1 MSFRPEKQ
9 LKVEDWWYLPQL
21 DKLAKLNSR
30 MEVTEM
36 AELDHLCQSVLNFF
50 LLNAGRLIS
59 KEELLKE
66 VWQMT
71 SVTDGRV
78 ARVISI
84 LRDVLGDDVKS
95 PRYIET
101 IPKRGYRFIAK
112 VIEQEPLI
120 VKSAESQDEPASSA
134 ERKINRIWWASLTA
148 ATLVLGLLAGWMF
161 WPSNEKAIQQQAP
174 FVNWSP
180 VSSLDGF
187 EYYPAI
193 SNDKKFLVYSY
204 QKSKNHSN
212 VLMLQN
218 LTNHQVRQ
226 LTENDLDDFGAS
238 WRPDGKAIAYQRLKY
253 REHCEIRLLSFV
265 GEPGLSAT
273 KDELLTKCGQYSTS
287 TRISWSPDG
296 KSLLFGSDENNSQR
310 MAIFSLDL
318 TSGNK
323 TQLVLPSNSGM
334 GDFTARYSHSGDK
347 IAFLRDVASS
357 SVQIWL
363 MDLNSRETS
372 MLLHLKDSYP
382 GDIAWSHNDEHIYYP
397 ARKFNIESV
406 NVKTA
411 EQKTIA
417 LTNNQAYE
425 IALGLDNE
433 FYGSIGRYGNYY
445 IKKFNNPITNPNQSA
460 EVVFK
465 SNRSERLV
473 EANPTVDGPSA
484 AVSMR
489 TGLPQIWLFYP
500 NGRQEMI
507 SHFESSVAIADM
519 EFSTDGK
526 QLLVLI
532 DQEVWLFNL
541 TGKAKKISVK
551 GQLVKSLSW
560 GPQTNS
566 VFYTVNDKGNWQVM
580 SYQPDTD
587 ALPSVYLNG
596 YDLFVQSKGSDHQLK
611 RSATTGEYSLITS
624 RGEEALS
631 AQAQNLMLAESS
643 TFVLREN
650 GIYFSAVNE
659 KQQSQLFF
667 YSYQDKKTLP
677 LELVSDLYSTR
688 FSLSHDGQY
697 IYMIIGETQDLDIAK
712 IELKTIN

>member
-9 LKVEDWWYLPQL
+9 LKVDEWWYLPQL

-30 MEVTEM
+30 MEVSQL
-36 AELDHLCQSVLNFF
+36 ADLDHLCQSVLNFF
-50 LLNAGRLIS
+50 LLNPGRLIS

-112 VIEQEPLI
+112 VIEQEQLI
-120 VKSAESQDEPASSA
+120 AQASGGQEEPATAA
-134 ERKINRIWWASLTA
+134 ERKINRIWWAGLTA
-148 ATLVLGLLAGWMF
+148 ATLLLALLASWLF
-161 WPSNEKAIQQQAP
+161 WPATSEVEEQAP

-204 QKSKNHSN
+204 KKSKNHSN

-218 LTNHQVRQ
+218 LENHQVRQ
-226 LTENDLDDFGAS
+226 LTENDVDDFGAS
-238 WRPDGKAIAYQRLKY
+238 WRPDGKAVAYQQLKY
-253 REHCEIRLLSFV
+253 RELCEIRLLSFT
-265 GEPGLSAT
+265 GEPGLSAI
-273 KDELLTKCGQYSTS
+273 KDELLTDCDQYSTS
-287 TRISWSPDG
+287 TRISWAPDG
-296 KSLLFGSDENNSQR
+296 KSLLFSSYENSAQR
-310 MAIFSLDL
+310 MAIFSLNIA
-318 TSGNK
+318 SGNK

-334 GDFTARYSHSGDK
+334 GDFTARYSHKGDK
-347 IAFLRDVASS
+347 IAFLRDVASN

-372 MLLHLKDSYP
+372 LLLHIKHSYP
-382 GDIAWSHNDEHIYYP
+382 GDIAWSHNDEQIYYP
-397 ARKFNIESV
+397 ARKWTIESV
-406 NVKTA
+406 NVNTA

-425 IALGLDNE
+425 IAVGGNNE

-445 IKKFNNPITNPNQSA
+445 IKKSNNPVTNSKPS
-460 EVVFK
+460 EEIVFK

-473 EANPTVDGPSA
+473 EANPTLDGPTA

-489 TGLPQIWLFYP
+489 TGLPQVWLFYP
-500 NGRQEMI
+500 NGKQQMI
-507 SHFESSVAIADM
+507 SQFESSVVISDM
-519 EFSTDGK
+519 EFSGDGK

-532 DQEVWLFNL
+532 DQEVWLFDL
-541 TGKAKKISVK
+541 SGQAKRISAKGEVVK
-551 GQLVKSLSW
+551 NLSW
-560 GPQTNS
+560 GQQTNS
-566 VFYTVNDKGNWQVM
+566 VFYTVNNKGNWQVM
-580 SYQPDTD
+580 SYQLDSE
-587 ALPSVYLNG
+587 AQPSVYLDG
-596 YDLFVQSKGSDHQLK
+596 IDLFVQSKGSDHQLK
-611 RSATTGEYSLITS
+611 RDSLTGDYSLITS
-624 RGEEALS
+624 EGEVSLS
-631 AQAQNLMLAESS
+631 EEAQNLMLSESS

-650 GIYFSAVNE
+650 GVYFSAVND
-659 KQQSQLFF
+659 KKQSQLFF
-667 YSYQDKKTLP
+667 YSYKDKITHP
-677 LELVSDLYSTR
+677 LGLVSDLYSSR
-688 FSLSHDGQY
+688 FSLSHDGQF

-712 IELKTIN
+712 LELKPIN

>member
-9 LKVEDWWYLPQL
+9 LKVEEWWYLPQL
-21 DKLAKLNSR
+21 DKLAKLNNR
-30 MEVTEM
+30 MEVSQL

-50 LLNAGRLIS
+50 LMNPGRLIS

-84 LRDVLGDDVKS
+84 LRDVLGDDVKA

-112 VIEQEPLI
+112 VVEQEQLI
-120 VKSAESQDEPASSA
+120 ALASDNQDEPASAA

-148 ATLVLGLLAGWMF
+148 ATLLLGLLASWIF
-161 WPSNEKAIQQQAP
+161 WPSSSVMEEQAP

-204 QKSKNHSN
+204 KKSKNHSN

-218 LTNHQVRQ
+218 LQNHQTHQ
-226 LTENDLDDFGAS
+226 LTQSHADDYGAS
-238 WRPDGKAIAYQRLKY
+238 FRPDGKAIAYQRVKY
-253 REHCEIRLLSFV
+253 RELCEIRLLSFTEGPTPSV
-265 GEPGLSAT
+265 AED
-273 KDELLTKCGQYSTS
+273 KLLTSCGLYGTS
-287 TRISWSPDG
+287 TRISWAPDG
-296 KSLLFGSDENNSQR
+296 KSLLFGNNDADSQR
-310 MAIFSLDL
+310 MTIFSLDIA
-318 TSGNK
+318 SGNK

-334 GDFTARYSHSGDK
+334 GDFTARYSHKGDK
-347 IAFLRDVASS
+347 IAFLRDVASN

-372 MLLHLKDSYP
+372 LLLHIKHSYP
-382 GDIAWSHNDEHIYYP
+382 GDIAWSNNDEQIYYP
-397 ARKFNIESV
+397 ARKWSIESV
-406 NVKTA
+406 NVNTA

-425 IALGLDNE
+425 IAVAGNNE

-445 IKKFNNPITNPNQSA
+445 IKKFNNPVTNSKPS
-460 EVVFK
+460 EEIVFK

-473 EANPTVDGPSA
+473 EANPTLDGPTA

-489 TGLPQIWLFYP
+489 TGLPQVWLFYP
-500 NGRQEMI
+500 NGKQEMI
-507 SHFESSVAIADM
+507 SHFESSVVISDM
-519 EFSTDGK
+519 EFSGDGK

-541 TGKAKKISVK
+541 AGQAKRISAKGEVVK
-551 GQLVKSLSW
+551 NLSW
-560 GPQTNS
+560 GQQTNS
-566 VFYTVNDKGNWQVM
+566 VFYTINNRGNWQVM
-580 SYQPDTD
+580 SYQLDS
-587 ALPSVYLNG
+587 AAQPSVYLDG
-596 YDLFVQSKGSDHQLK
+596 VDLFVQSKGSNHQLK
-611 RSATTGEYSLITS
+611 RNALTGKYSILTEQ
-624 RGEEALS
+624 GEESLS
-631 AQAQNLMLAESS
+631 EDVQRLVFAESS
-643 TFVLREN
+643 TFLLREN
-650 GIYFSAVNE
+650 GIYFSATNDQL
-659 KQQSQLFF
+659 KSQLFF
-667 YSYQDKKTLP
+667 YAYQDKSLTP
-677 LELVSDLYSTR
+677 LALVSDLHSSR

-697 IYMIIGETQDLDIAK
+697 IYMVIGETQDLDIAK
-712 IELKTIN
+712 LELKPIN

>member
-9 LKVEDWWYLPQL
+9 LKVEEWWYLPQL
-21 DKLAKLNSR
+21 DKLAKLNNR
-30 MEVTEM
+30 MEVSQL

-50 LLNAGRLIS
+50 LLNPGRLIS

-66 VWQMT
+66 VWRMT

-112 VIEQEPLI
+112 VVEQEQLI
-120 VKSAESQDEPASSA
+120 ALASDNQDEPANAA
-134 ERKINRIWWASLTA
+134 ERKINRIWWVSLTA
-148 ATLVLGLLAGWMF
+148 ATLLLGLLASWIF
-161 WPSNEKAIQQQAP
+161 WPSSSVMKEQAP

-204 QKSKNHSN
+204 KKSKAHSN

-218 LTNHQVRQ
+218 LENHQVRQ

-238 WRPDGKAIAYQRLKY
+238 WRPDGKAIAYQQLKY
-253 REHCEIRLLSFV
+253 RELCEIRLLSFTA
-265 GEPGLSAT
+265 EPGLSAI
-273 KDELLTKCGQYSTS
+273 KDELLTTCGQYSTS
-287 TRISWSPDG
+287 TRISWAPDG

-310 MAIFSLDL
+310 MTIFSLDIA
-318 TSGNK
+318 SGNK

-372 MLLHLKDSYP
+372 MLLHLKHSYP
-382 GDIAWSHNDEHIYYP
+382 GDIAWSHNDEQIYYP
-397 ARKFNIESV
+397 ARRWGIDSV

-425 IALGLDNE
+425 IALGADNE

-445 IKKFNNPITNPNQSA
+445 IKKFNNPITNPKQSA

-473 EANPTVDGPSA
+473 EANPTIDGPTA

-500 NGRQEMI
+500 DGRQEMI

-519 EFSTDGK
+519 EFSGDGQ

-541 TGKAKKISVK
+541 KGQAKRISTK

-566 VFYTVNDKGNWQVM
+566 VFYTINNKGNWQVI
-580 SYQPDTD
+580 SYQPDID
-587 ALPSVYLNG
+587 ASPSVYLNG
-596 YDLFVQSKGSDHQLK
+596 FDLFVQSKGSEHQLK
-611 RSATTGEYSLITS
+611 RSALTGEYRLITS
-624 RGEEALS
+624 QGEETLS
-631 AQAQNLMLAESS
+631 TEAQNLMLAESS

-667 YSYQDKKTLP
+667 YSYKDKKTLP

>member
-9 LKVEDWWYLPQL
+9 LKVDEWWYLPQL
-21 DKLAKLNSR
+21 DKLAKLNTR
-30 MEVTEM
+30 MEVSEL
-36 AELDHLCQSVLNFF
+36 ADLDHLCQSVLNFF
-50 LLNAGRLIS
+50 LLNPGRLIS

-112 VIEQEPLI
+112 VIEQEQLI
-120 VKSAESQDEPASSA
+120 AQASNTQDEPASAA
-134 ERKINRIWWASLTA
+134 ERKINRIWWAGLTA
-148 ATLVLGLLAGWMF
+148 ATLLLGLLASWLF
-161 WPSNEKAIQQQAP
+161 WPASSVVEEQAP

-193 SNDKKFLVYSY
+193 SFDKNFLVYSY

-218 LTNHQVRQ
+218 LQNHQTLQ
-226 LTENDLDDFGAS
+226 LTHSNADDFGAS
-238 WRPDGKAIAYQRLKY
+238 FRPDGKAIAYQRIKY
-253 REHCEIRLLSFV
+253 RELCEIRLLSFADS
-265 GEPGLSAT
+265 SAQSVVED
-273 KDELLTKCGQYSTS
+273 KLLTSCGLHSTS
-287 TRISWSPDG
+287 TRISWAPDG
-296 KSLLFGSDENNSQR
+296 KSLLFGSHEDSSQR
-310 MAIFSLDL
+310 MAIFSLDIA
-318 TSGNK
+318 SGNK

-334 GDFTARYSHSGDK
+334 GDFTARYSHAGDK
-347 IAFLRDVASS
+347 IAFLRDVASN

-372 MLLHLKDSYP
+372 LLLHIKHSYP
-382 GDIAWSHNDEHIYYP
+382 GDIAWSHDDEHIYYP
-397 ARKFNIESV
+397 ARKWNIESV
-406 NVKTA
+406 NVNTA

-425 IALGLDNE
+425 IALGSDNQ

-445 IKKFNNPITNPNQSA
+445 IKKFNNPVTNSKLS
-460 EVVFK
+460 EEIVFK

-473 EANPTVDGPSA
+473 EANPTLDGPIA

-489 TGLPQIWLFYP
+489 TGLPQVWLFYP
-500 NGRQEMI
+500 DGKQEMI
-507 SHFESSVAIADM
+507 SHFESSVAISDM
-519 EFSTDGK
+519 EFSGDGK

-532 DQEVWLFNL
+532 DQEVWLFDL
-541 TGKAKKISVK
+541 AGQAQRISAQGEVVK
-551 GQLVKSLSW
+551 NLSW
-560 GPQTNS
+560 GQQTNR
-566 VFYTVNDKGNWQVM
+566 VFYTINNKGNWQVM
-580 SYQPDTD
+580 SYEPGS
-587 ALPSVYLNG
+587 AAKPSAYLDG
-596 YDLFVQSKGSDHQLK
+596 VDLFVQSKDSLHQLK
-611 RSATTGEYSLITS
+611 RNSLTGEYSLIT
-624 RGEEALS
+624 GEEEVLLS
-631 AQAQNLMLAESS
+631 EDAQKLILAESS
-643 TFVLREN
+643 TFVLTEN
-650 GIYFSAVNE
+650 GVYFSAVND

-667 YSYQDKKTLP
+667 YSYLDKTILP
-677 LELVSDLYSTR
+677 LELVSDLYSSR
-688 FSLSHDGQY
+688 FSLSHDKKY